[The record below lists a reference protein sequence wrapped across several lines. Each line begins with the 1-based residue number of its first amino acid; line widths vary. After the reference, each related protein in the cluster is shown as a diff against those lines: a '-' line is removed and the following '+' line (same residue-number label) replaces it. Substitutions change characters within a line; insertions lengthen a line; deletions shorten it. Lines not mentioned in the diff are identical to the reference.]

1 MWSVFNQF
9 VFFLLFY
16 QHFSPSPSLIFQCS
30 PIFWSRSNQINY
42 LWDTTCKN
50 CLNFFFGLW
59 IQWECKFFCMSLG
72 FVTCWILFIFFQ
84 LKLGKVLDFGEVVEA
99 KKQRKTGDASLFAFG
114 DGYLSVFGRWIW
126 CKSYI
131 WYIKRK
137 I

>member
-1 MWSVFNQF
+1 MTTEKNQLITVIEKLTHTRKGCINENVLF
-9 VFFLLFY
+9 VKSIMCDRFSINLFFLLFY

-72 FVTCWILFIFFQ
+72 FVTCWILFIFFSTQ
-84 LKLGKVLDFGEVVEA
+84 VGEGSGLWGGGGGK
-99 KKQRKTGDASLFAFG
+99 KTT
-114 DGYLSVFGRWIW
+114 
-126 CKSYI
+126 
-131 WYIKRK
+131 
-137 I
+137 